1 MKININ
7 KKTIIGLMIVSGAIT
22 IIGLLIEGYK
32 GIISQVGFTIFGF
45 FGLLYLLDREVT
57 KKQSIIST
65 YKT

>member
-1 MKININ
+1 
-7 KKTIIGLMIVSGAIT
+7 MIVSGAIT

-32 GIISQVGFTIFGF
+32 GIIPQVGFTIFGF
-45 FGLLYLLDREVT
+45 FGLLYLLDREET